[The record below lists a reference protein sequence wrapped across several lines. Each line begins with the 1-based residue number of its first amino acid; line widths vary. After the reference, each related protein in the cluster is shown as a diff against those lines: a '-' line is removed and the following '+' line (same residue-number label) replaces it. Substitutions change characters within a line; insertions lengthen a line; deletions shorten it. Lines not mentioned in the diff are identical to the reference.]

1 MTDIEDLARA
11 PALVIQVVDALPR
24 ELDEDFISRATALAK
39 RAEIEHPINK
49 APSTIAG
56 AAVYLTGLLEEQ
68 RFTQREVASAGD
80 ACAMAI
86 RGCYPEIAQ
95 YEEITIARRK
105 GAAPETEVFGADD

>member
-11 PALVIQVVDALPR
+11 PALVIQVVDELPR
-24 ELDEDFISRATALAK
+24 ELDESFIDRATALAK

-56 AAVYLTGLLEEQ
+56 AAVYLTGLLEEE
-68 RFTQREVASAGD
+68 RFTQREVAD
-80 ACAMAI
+80 AADVSPVAI
-86 RGCYPEIAQ
+86 RNCYPEIAT

-105 GAAPETEVFGADD
+105 GAAPETEVFGHDD